1 VSDSPE
7 PRLARTVAG
16 RGVTLIRRIFDGA
29 PAGAINLGL
38 GQSTD
43 AIPEPAWEAARRALE
58 SRKVP
63 YSPTAGLPAL
73 RAAVGERLHGGAA
86 PESVLVTAGSQ
97 QALWTVLMGLVDPGE
112 EVIFAEPG
120 YPAYRVVTEMIGAKP
135 VAVPL
140 SFDDEWALQPE
151 AVEEAWTERTR
162 AVIVASPA
170 NPTGMDAG
178 DDASLARLHELCER
192 NEAWLIC
199 DEIYSGLSFRRRHG
213 RLSALGSRA
222 ISISGISKTFAGTGL
237 RVGWLKADPQVVQG
251 LLPLHQQVALCASTI
266 GQHAAIACLELWS
279 EGFLEDLRALYEP
292 RRQAAVAGLS
302 AIAGLRFHEPDGAFY
317 VFADFSQHA
326 EDTFALAMRLRNDHQ
341 VLTAPG
347 ESFGAAGKG
356 WLRISFATEPEQ
368 VREGLERI
376 KAALA

>member
-1 VSDSPE
+1 MTGRRP
-7 PRLARTVAG
+7 PRFARTVAG

-29 PAGAINLGL
+29 PEGAINLGL

-43 AIPEPAWEAARRALE
+43 PIPEPAWEAARQALE
-58 SRKVP
+58 SRKIP
-63 YSPTAGLPAL
+63 YTPTAGLPRL
-73 RAAVGERLHGGAA
+73 RSLVGECLHAGAP

-120 YPAYRVVTEMIGAKP
+120 YPAYRVVTEMIGARP
-135 VAVPL
+135 VVIPL
-140 SFDDEWALQPE
+140 SFDESWALDPD
-151 AVEEAWTERTR
+151 AVEAAWTDKTR

-192 NEAWLIC
+192 NEAWLVC
-199 DEIYSGLSFRRRHG
+199 DEIYSGLSFRKRHG
-213 RLSALGSRA
+213 RLSALGPRA

-237 RVGWLKADPQVVQG
+237 RVGWLQADPRVVQG
-251 LLPLHQQVALCASTI
+251 LLPLHQQVALCASTV

-279 EGFLEDLRALYEP
+279 DGFLDELHELYEP
-292 RRQAAVAGLS
+292 RRRAAVEGLS
-302 AIAGLRFHEPDGAFY
+302 AIPGLRFHEPDGAFY
-317 VFADFSQHA
+317 IFADFSAHA
-326 EDTFALAMRLRNDHQ
+326 EDTFVLAQRLRDEHL

-347 ESFGAAGKG
+347 EAFGPAGRG

-368 VREGLERI
+368 VREGLGRI
-376 KAALA
+376 AAALS